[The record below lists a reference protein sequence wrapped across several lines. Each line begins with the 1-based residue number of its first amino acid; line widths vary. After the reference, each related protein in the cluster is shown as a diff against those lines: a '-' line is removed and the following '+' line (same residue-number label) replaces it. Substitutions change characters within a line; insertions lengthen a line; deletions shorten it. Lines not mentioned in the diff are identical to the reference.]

1 MHCQH
6 GTEQDLC
13 VWFRDSAGY
22 TIVLYLRGQIGIW
35 LCSRCKISTPL
46 SGNAG
51 CNFYVVFIIQVGSM
65 GEEGAIGEVHGDLDF
80 VPRWVV
86 RFFLISSG
94 RSSVGA
100 FIFVLPQSPPS
111 LR

>member
-1 MHCQH
+1 
-6 GTEQDLC
+6 
-13 VWFRDSAGY
+13 
-22 TIVLYLRGQIGIW
+22 
-35 LCSRCKISTPL
+35 
-46 SGNAG
+46 
-51 CNFYVVFIIQVGSM
+51 M

-100 FIFVLPQSPPS
+100 FLSFHNHLPVCADTSDMPAC
-111 LR
+111 